1 MNKEKLGI
9 FFEESHQVVDTEGFD
24 KKKKWTQ
31 EELHELWVK
40 QGKVRYPSFIRGDDL
55 LQCKAEFPKLK
66 PIEITMIS
74 SILVNQT
81 PEEMMKNVI
90 ERRESMQQQA
100 EINAVKFIQEVQAW
114 KEKWF
119 GE

>member
-1 MNKEKLGI
+1 M
-9 FFEESHQVVDTEGFD
+9 SEGEL
-24 KKKKWTQ
+24 KKKLF
-31 EELHELWVK
+31 EAFVK
-40 QGKVRYPSFIRGDDL
+40 AIQTEYNSVKYPNITTTYDATALTDVL
-55 LQCKAEFPKLK
+55 NEAKKEFPKLK

-119 GE
+119 SSE